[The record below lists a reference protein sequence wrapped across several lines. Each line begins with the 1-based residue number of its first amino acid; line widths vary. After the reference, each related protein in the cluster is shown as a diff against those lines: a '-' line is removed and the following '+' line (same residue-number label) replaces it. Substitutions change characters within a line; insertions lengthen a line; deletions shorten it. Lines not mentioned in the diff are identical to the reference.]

1 MGLWE
6 EFWEEQM
13 EDPDFRRIYAMVQ
26 RQNRKYFREYRKKRD
41 IRLCSLEYKH
51 LRRADRE
58 GR

>member
-1 MGLWE
+1 MWLWDDE
-6 EFWEEQM
+6 ELL
-13 EDPDFRRIYAMVQ
+13 DASFRRVYAMVR